1 VSWRSA
7 APAAVIA
14 VTWLRLEQ
22 PHENALRVA
31 ALVALALLPAVGRY
45 RVAGTAV
52 ALVIAARLAYG
63 FWWHPGRL
71 ASRFASGF
79 LDFYDVQTPFDPRLH
94 GEMRSVVLTAV
105 FAFTLALAL
114 TIRRPFVAALVVLA
128 GAGWPATLAG
138 GSSAL
143 LEGAAILAAMLVVL
157 ARRRTLIAIPILLA
171 STAGSAIAQGEI
183 VQWQQWDFHHPGTR
197 PLSVAYVWDAQYGGI
212 TFPRLRTTV
221 LQIKAP
227 ATSLYWRAATLD
239 AFVDDRWQ
247 SAPTAAADALEPA
260 AARDRSR
267 WVREQITDKALLS
280 DRLVAGSVPVAFSLH
295 PSTLQPGDHYT
306 AWSYVPSPS
315 PAQLERVPPRYPAA
329 LRPYLAV
336 WAGVELPAFGTGNRV
351 ARMNAILDSHPEIER
366 YVPIEHAA
374 LDVAGRARNP
384 YAATAAL
391 ETWFRS
397 SGGFAYSDHP
407 AVFAEAPLVGFVAET
422 RAGYCQY
429 FAGAMALML
438 RYLGVPARVAVGFS
452 SGTYDAGRGTWTVTD
467 HDAHAWVE
475 VWFRGYGW
483 LPFDPTPAA
492 GRPERGRLAAAY
504 VAPLPPPV
512 GASTGSQ
519 SAFRHGEVTPSPTA
533 TPTSASSSGA
543 NHLRLLELIGLVLAG
558 ALTML
563 LATKLAL
570 RRLRYLRR
578 DPRRIAAACRHE
590 LVDFLLDQ
598 RIEAARSAT
607 LHELGELVRSELA
620 VEPDLFVA
628 AATAARFGPPAGARP
643 AARQARRELRL
654 LIGRI
659 RPRLTPLE
667 RARGLFSLR
676 SLGLA

>member
-1 VSWRSA
+1 LWRSA
-7 APAAVIA
+7 VPAAVIA

-22 PHENALRVA
+22 PRESALRVV
-31 ALVALALLPAVGRY
+31 ALVALALVPVFRRFRLAVVPAV
-45 RVAGTAV
+45 VV
-52 ALVIAARLAYG
+52 AARLAYG
-63 FWWHPGRL
+63 FWWHPGRVVM
-71 ASRFASGF
+71 RFWGGF
-79 LDFYDVQTPFDPRLH
+79 LDFYDVRTPFDPHLH

-105 FAFTLALAL
+105 FGFTFALAL
-114 TIRRPFVAALVVLA
+114 TVRRPVTAALVVLA

-157 ARRRTLIAIPILLA
+157 ARRRTLIAIPIVLA
-171 STAGSAIAQGEI
+171 SAAGSAVAQGEI

-197 PLSVAYVWDAQYGGI
+197 PVSVAYVWDAQYGGI

-227 ATSLYWRAATLD
+227 AASLYWRAATLD
-239 AFVDDRWQ
+239 AFTDDRWQ
-247 SAPTAAADALEPA
+247 QAPSAAADVLEPP

-267 WVREQITDKALLS
+267 WVREEVADKALLS
-280 DRLVAGSVPVAFSLH
+280 DRLVGGSVPVAFSVH
-295 PSTLQPGDHYT
+295 PSALQPGERYT
-306 AWSYVPSPS
+306 AWSYVPTPS
-315 PAQLERVPPRYPAA
+315 PAQLARVPARYPSQ

-336 WAGVELPAFGTGNRV
+336 WPGVELPAFGTPNRV
-351 ARMNAILDSHPEIER
+351 PTMNAILDAHPEIER
-366 YVPIEHAA
+366 YVPLEHAA
-374 LDVAGRARNP
+374 LDVAGRASSP

-391 ETWFRS
+391 EAWFRFR
-397 SGGFAYSDHP
+397 GGFTYSNHP

-452 SGTYDAGRGTWTVTD
+452 SGTYDVGRGTWTVTD

-504 VAPLPPPV
+504 TAPSPPRSA
-512 GASTGSQ
+512 ASAGSQ
-519 SAFRHGEVTPSPTA
+519 SAFRHGEVTPASSA
-533 TPTSASSSGA
+533 TPTSASGAPA
-543 NHLRLLELIGLVLAG
+543 NHHGVLALIGLLLAG
-558 ALTML
+558 AIAVL
-563 LATKLAL
+563 LVTKLAL
-570 RRLRYLRR
+570 RRLRYLVR
-578 DPRRIAAACRHE
+578 DPRRLAAACRRE

-607 LHELGELVRSELA
+607 LNELGELVRNELA
-620 VEPDLFVA
+620 VEPDRFVA
-628 AATAARFGPPAGARP
+628 AATAARFGPPEGAGA
-643 AARQARRELRL
+643 AARQARKELRL
-654 LIGRI
+654 LLSRI
-659 RPRLTPLE
+659 RPRLTLFE
-667 RARGLFSLR
+667 RARGLFSVR